1 MNRMSTV
8 LCIVNS
14 LDLTKMIWCCFK
26 DVFIVEVRK
35 LSFVIIWSL
44 PSKKIAVPQYSTR
57 DIQKQ
62 ACLVVLFHVFSAR
75 YVSPSLS
82 FPKFIIMQTLLMF
95 LSFQSFIL
103 LWSFPLQ
110 LSATKFV
117 IEVMNESIIDLF
129 WRDEKYTNNSS
140 ESRSF
145 SFRRIKSVVKN
156 LCDVMVQHLLLEIFI
171 IGSENCSVIFHV
183 IDCNPVGDNWLRIR
197 ANQDSSFFYSLVQ
210 IYCIM
215 NFFQCLYR
223 KKKNSKNNYSIKVIT
238 SHSCLD

>member
-1 MNRMSTV
+1 
-8 LCIVNS
+8 
-14 LDLTKMIWCCFK
+14 
-26 DVFIVEVRK
+26 
-35 LSFVIIWSL
+35 
-44 PSKKIAVPQYSTR
+44 
-57 DIQKQ
+57 
-62 ACLVVLFHVFSAR
+62 
-75 YVSPSLS
+75 
-82 FPKFIIMQTLLMF
+82 MQTLLMF

-103 LWSFPLQ
+103 SWSFPLQ

-171 IGSENCSVIFHV
+171 IGSENCSIIFHV

-223 KKKNSKNNYSIKVIT
+223 EKKNSKNNYSIKVIT